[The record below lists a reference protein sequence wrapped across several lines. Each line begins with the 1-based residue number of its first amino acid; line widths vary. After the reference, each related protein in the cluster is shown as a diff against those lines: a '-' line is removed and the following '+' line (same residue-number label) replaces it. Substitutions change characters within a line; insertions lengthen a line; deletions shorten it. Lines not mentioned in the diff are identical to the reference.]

1 MSRFSDKEKQLFLE
15 LKVSCRFIDNLQ
27 PTNSNVKLL

>member
-1 MSRFSDKEKQLFLE
+1 MCVYILLE

-27 PTNSNVKLL
+27 EINSNVKMFSAIVSS